1 MTTALVTGANRGIGF
16 ALTRAL
22 LKRGSE
28 VIAVCRGRSTELD
41 ALEAR
46 IEADVDCRDR
56 AALDRLSDELGDTRI
71 DLLLVNAGV
80 LARDRFDDL
89 DSDAF
94 ERIRLQFEVNA
105 LGSLQTVVALARH
118 LGQGSKVGLVS
129 SRMGSI
135 ADNGSGGQYGYRM
148 SKAALNAAGRSL
160 ALDLAPRGIGVFL
173 LHPGF
178 VRTDMTGAQGDID
191 AADAAERLLDRLQAL
206 TLTDSGGF
214 FHANGEP
221 LPW

>member
-1 MTTALVTGANRGIGF
+1 MATALVTGANRGIGF

-22 LKRGSE
+22 IKRGDE
-28 VIAVCRGRSTELD
+28 VIAVCRSRSSELG
-41 ALEAR
+41 ALQAR
-46 IEADVDCRDR
+46 IEEDIDCRDR
-56 AALDRLSDELGDTRI
+56 VALDRLNEQLGETRI

-89 DSDAF
+89 DADAF

-105 LGSLQTVVALARH
+105 LGSLQTVVALLPH
-118 LGQGSKVGLVS
+118 LGQGSKVGLVT

-135 ADNGSGGQYGYRM
+135 ADNSSGGQYGYRM

-160 ALDLAPRGIGVFL
+160 AHDLLPRGIGVFL

-178 VRTDMTGAQGDID
+178 VRTDMTSAQGDID
-191 AADAAERLLDRLQAL
+191 AGAAAERLLDRLQAL
-206 TLTDSGGF
+206 TLADSGGF
-214 FHANGEP
+214 FHANGEQ